1 MQYIDLIEIVHVLK
15 AVPDHC
21 DDFCGQFHFLVL
33 TGKVQNFSFEN
44 ESYLNENKNHFQIN
58 SLAQN
63 LALKQKLGAQ
73 RKW

>member
-44 ESYLNENKNHFQIN
+44 ESYLNEDKKSFSNQ
-58 SLAQN
+58 
-63 LALKQKLGAQ
+63 
-73 RKW
+73 